1 MVLQT
6 VGWGMDWIYLAKD
19 KYRWRAP
26 ANALMNFLFPYNAEN
41 FLWVEELLASQER
54 MDLVS

>member
-1 MVLQT
+1 
-6 VGWGMDWIYLAKD
+6 MDWIYLAKD

-54 MDLVS
+54 MDLVG